1 MGQGVLVC
9 MYIRVSRARAYACH
23 VFVRTRGGRWVGW
36 GIRTL
41 AGQAGEIARC
51 HSSVRAS
58 GMHPE
63 IEGKLD
69 IYINVKLNINSTA
82 NDNN

>member
-1 MGQGVLVC
+1 M
-9 MYIRVSRARAYACH
+9 SAYAC
-23 VFVRTRGGRWVGW
+23 VYVYMRVACSCVPVVGRWVGW